1 MTDASHGP
9 HTRSV
14 HAGHDPDAT
23 GARAPPIHQTT
34 AYVFPDAD
42 EAAARYALD
51 SEADVY
57 SRISNPTVSV
67 LEDRLAGLE
76 GGVDAVATNAGMGA
90 IDAITTTLAESG
102 RNVVAGAEMYGG
114 TASYF
119 SHIASKRGVE
129 TRTVDALDPAA
140 VADAVDDQTA
150 FVHAETIANP
160 SLVTPDFAELADV
173 AHDHAVPLVADNT
186 FATPYLC
193 RPIEHGADVVWESTT
208 KWIHGAGTTLGGVVV
223 DGGTFPWDHPDADF
237 PELAGENP
245 AYGFDFTERFGD
257 RAFAAAVRQRAV
269 RSCGTGQTAFDAWQT
284 LQGVE
289 TLPLRVAKHCE
300 NAEALA
306 EALRDHPDVAWVTYP
321 GLADHPTH
329 DAASEYLA
337 GGAASTAKGTSAG
350 ESGGGYGG
358 MLAFGPAGGFDAA
371 KAVCEGVE
379 LASFLANVGDAKT
392 LVVHPAS
399 TTHAQL
405 DPDEQREAGVAPDM
419 VRVSV
424 GIEDTDDIL
433 ADFEQALRRA
443 H

>member
-9 HTRSV
+9 RTRSV
-14 HAGHDPDAT
+14 HAGHEPDAT

-34 AYVFPDAD
+34 SYVFPSAD

-57 SRISNPTVSV
+57 SRISNPTVSI
-67 LEDRLAGLE
+67 LEDRLASLE

-102 RNVVAGAEMYGG
+102 RNIVAGAEMYGG

-119 SHIASKRGVE
+119 SHIASKRGVGI
-129 TRTVDALDPAA
+129 RTVDALDPEA
-140 VADAVDDQTA
+140 VADAIDDDTA
-150 FVHAETIANP
+150 FVHVETVANP
-160 SLVTPDFAELADV
+160 SLVTPDFEELAAV
-173 AHDHAVPLVADNT
+173 AHESAVPLVVDNT
-186 FATPYLC
+186 FATPHLC

-223 DGGTFPWDHPDADF
+223 DGGTFPWDHADANF
-237 PELAGENP
+237 PELSGENP
-245 AYGFDFTERFGD
+245 AYGFDFTERFGE

-289 TLPLRVAKHCE
+289 TLPLRVEKHCQ
-300 NAEALA
+300 NARALA
-306 EALRDHPDVAWVTYP
+306 EALRENPDVAWVSYP
-321 GLADHPTH
+321 GLDDHPTH
-329 DAASEYLA
+329 DAASEYLE
-337 GGAASTAKGTSAG
+337 GGF
-350 ESGGGYGG
+350 GG
-358 MLAFGPAGGFDAA
+358 MLTFGPEGGFDAA

-405 DPDEQREAGVAPDM
+405 DAEEQREAGVAPDM

-424 GIEDTDDIL
+424 GIEDAADIV
-433 ADFEQALRRA
+433 ADFEQALRGAR
-443 H
+443 